1 MITKAKELRELS
13 NEELVTRRRDL
24 KHEMLNL
31 RVQQQSGQ
39 LENPARIFLVRREVA
54 RIETILSSRR
64 IEASQPASGEAAAP
78 VTDGSAAPAAE
89 KAPAK
94 KKTAAKKTSAKKKTT
109 KKKAAKKDSAGA
121 E

>member
-1 MITKAKELRELS
+1 MKVKTKELRELS
-13 NEELVTRRRDL
+13 SDELVTRRRDL

-39 LENPARIFLVRREVA
+39 LENPARIFLVRREIA

-64 IEASQPASGEAAAP
+64 ISAGGPE
-78 VTDGSAAPAAE
+78 SAASEAGSTKAVAATE
-89 KAPAK
+89 AKKTARKAPAK
-94 KKTAAKKTSAKKKTT
+94 KAAAKKTAT
-109 KKKAAKKDSAGA
+109 KKNAVKEASTDA